1 MSSGISD
8 SRKQGFDG
16 SGFKDEESTR
26 RRHAPGFF
34 FSFFWILCWFFLLPK
49 TGGQVGVL
57 AAAGLFALDHQVDF
71 MYFDH

>member
-16 SGFKDEESTR
+16 SGFEDEKSTR

-34 FSFFWILCWFFLLPK
+34 LFFFFVSFLLPK